1 MAYFLDK
8 DASSRTYEHKHEH
21 MNKNN
26 FLLKYVIHVNRILR
40 KYFDTYDKKFVD
52 VEEYFATCPWMND
65 FNG

>member
-1 MAYFLDK
+1 
-8 DASSRTYEHKHEH
+8 